1 MLVVLLLYGDAMFS
15 RVLLSIALVTSLVV
29 VPTHTSQAEECAS
42 DRCITVT
49 ADDESDEIVVSFR
62 REGERRIEA
71 PPREAPRVS
80 GSFSAI
86 ADPERT
92 WIPYHPDLYAAWRE
106 AARKAAATRARNQ
119 RIPVTSRP
127 TQVVTA
133 SLTDRVSQLV
143 PFGSLRTQP
152 ATAVVIGLPVHFW
165 TPTPTS
171 FDVTLRVAGIP
182 VRLELKPSFEWGYG
196 EGFPE
201 VRRTTDL
208 PGAPY
213 PAPLNTY
220 TYNSPGMKEISLTTT
235 WRGDFTIAGVR
246 SPIAGKITQVSR
258 KTLDVRKA
266 PHHLFD

>member
-1 MLVVLLLYGDAMFS
+1 MFS
-15 RVLLSIALVTSLVV
+15 RILLSLALITSLVV

-62 REGERRIEA
+62 RDGSSRVQARQ
-71 PPREAPRVS
+71 RELPRVS
-80 GSFSAI
+80 GSYSAI

-106 AARKAAATRARNQ
+106 AARKAAATRSRDK
-119 RIPVTSRP
+119 RVPSDSRP
-127 TQVVTA
+127 NQVVTA

-143 PFGSLRTQP
+143 PIGSLYTQP
-152 ATAVVIGLPVHFW
+152 ATAAVIGLPVHFW

-182 VRLELKPSFEWGYG
+182 VRLELTPSFEWGYG
-196 EGFPE
+196 EGAPE
-201 VRRTTDL
+201 IRRTTEL

-213 PAPLNTY
+213 PARVNTF
-220 TYNSPGMKEISLTTT
+220 TYSNPGVKSISLTTT
-235 WRGDFTIAGVR
+235 WGGEFTIAGVR
-246 SPIAGKITQVSR
+246 SPIKGKITQVSR
-258 KTLDVRKA
+258 KILDVRSA
-266 PHHLFD
+266 PHHLLD

>member
-1 MLVVLLLYGDAMFS
+1 
-15 RVLLSIALVTSLVV
+15 
-29 VPTHTSQAEECAS
+29 
-42 DRCITVT
+42 
-49 ADDESDEIVVSFR
+49 
-62 REGERRIEA
+62 
-71 PPREAPRVS
+71 
-80 GSFSAI
+80 
-86 ADPERT
+86 
-92 WIPYHPDLYAAWRE
+92 
-106 AARKAAATRARNQ
+106 
-119 RIPVTSRP
+119 
-127 TQVVTA
+127 VTA

-152 ATAVVIGLPVHFW
+152 ATAAVIGLPVHFW

-201 VRRTTDL
+201 VKRTTDL